1 MQALNVYQHRRYL
14 AAYVLDPLHTG
25 NPRKGAFANSEDPD
39 EIHHNVALHQGLQ
52 CFLRLKQGQKHIIK
66 TIFRDRN
73 T

>member
-1 MQALNVYQHRRYL
+1 MQILNVYQHKRYL

-25 NPRKGAFANSEDPD
+25 NPRKGTFANSEDPN
-39 EIHHNVALHQGLQ
+39 EMHHNVALHQGLQ
-52 CFLRLKQGQKHIIK
+52 AVFSKIK